1 MKYKVNKPVGTLLRS
16 VTTVK
21 GSRLMSIDEFHYHVR
36 NGYWKPVVEI
46 IRQLCREGGDE
57 KKIAE
62 QKENLPLFVAAGDCR
77 KRRTLEGFT
86 SPTGY
91 VPVDIDHISLEK
103 VEEIRA
109 LCPQYVWIKAFHS
122 SVRQEGGHLF
132 VAMGV
137 VEVPVK
143 EEEAYKA
150 EFKRRYAIVCAEVSR
165 IFGVQVDEQC
175 KDVLRGM
182 FASYDPQAYC
192 RPENEVVPFEFDAA
206 LSEPPAAA
214 PVTQKKKEKKE
225 ASAGEKGSELQQDNT
240 GVIILNQQTVSR
252 YYARN
257 AYVPGKRH
265 GWWRDFGSYLKF
277 RGEPWEAVYHYR
289 DLMIGYLRKKKV
301 MNSDDPVLRSTNE
314 VDIALKWGYENN
326 EGDSSGEKPAKEQK
340 PTKVQMA
347 AAFLQGKP
355 LRYDLISRKVQ
366 MLVPSEEQS
375 GESANGGTIWK
386 EMGQREL
393 STLWKECVEYWGKD
407 ISLQTFHNVL
417 KSDVLPAVNP
427 LVEYVQSLP
436 EWDGQQ
442 PDYIAQVAGM
452 VHLATDEEQQL
463 FATCFRK
470 WFVAMVASWL
480 DEEVVNHQVLVLIGE
495 QGIYKTTWLDALM
508 PPELVLY
515 RSKQSS
521 AERLDKDEQLR
532 ATEFGL
538 INLDEI
544 DRMPDREL
552 NALKSLITTVDVN
565 VRTAYAYDKE
575 RRIRI
580 ASYVAS
586 GNKDRFLSDTTGN
599 RRWLPFHVTAID
611 SPFSQQLP
619 YRGMYAQARY
629 LIAQHFNYWFSADE
643 IQCLEQHVDGFRIE
657 SNEEQL
663 IPVYFEPAEPGSA
676 GAKFLTLAEIS
687 ARLKYFGNLTQ
698 SLSLNSLGKLMK
710 QYGFQSVRIG
720 KKCTRGYLIRELST
734 DEVDSKRKNP
744 SVYQID

>member
-36 NGYWKPVVEI
+36 NGFWKPTVEI
-46 IRQLCREGGDE
+46 IRQLCSEGGDE

-62 QKENLPLFVAAGDCR
+62 QKEDLPLFVAAGDCR

-91 VPVDIDHISLEK
+91 VPVDIDHIPLEK

-109 LCPQYVWIKAFHS
+109 LCPQYHWVKAFHS
-122 SVRQEGGHLF
+122 SVRQEGCHLF

-137 VEVPVK
+137 VEVPFT
-143 EEEAYKA
+143 EQEAYKA

-165 IFGVQVDEQC
+165 IFGVQVDGQC

-192 RPENEVVPFEFDAA
+192 RPEHEVEAFEFDA
-206 LSEPPAAA
+206 LQSEPPAAA
-214 PVTQKKKEKKE
+214 PTVQKKKKKNVAPTDEK
-225 ASAGEKGSELQQDNT
+225 ASDQQ
-240 GVIILNQQTVSR
+240 GVIILNQQIVSR
-252 YYARN
+252 FYAKN

-314 VDIALKWGYENN
+314 VDMALKWGFEHN
-326 EGDSSGEKPAKEQK
+326 EDDSSGEKPAKEQK
-340 PTKVQMA
+340 LTKVQMA
-347 AAFLQGKP
+347 EAFLQGKP

-366 MLVPSEEQS
+366 MLVGDAP
-375 GESANGGTIWK
+375 ADGGAIWK
-386 EMGQREL
+386 ELGQREL

-427 LVEYVQSLP
+427 LIEYVQSVP
-436 EWDGQQ
+436 EWDEQQ
-442 PDYIAQVAGM
+442 PDYIAQAAGM

-463 FATCFRK
+463 FVTCFRK
-470 WFVAMVASWL
+470 WFVAMVSSWL
-480 DEEVVNHQVLVLIGE
+480 DEETVNHQVLVLIGE

-611 SPFSQQLP
+611 SPFSHQLP

-629 LIAQHFNYWFSADE
+629 LIARHFNYWFSADE
-643 IQCLEQHVDGFRIE
+643 VQQLEQHVDSFRIE

-663 IPVYFEPAEPGSA
+663 IPVYFEPARPGSE
-676 GAKFLTLAEIS
+676 GAKFLTLAEI
-687 ARLKYFGNLTQ
+687 AAKLKYYGNLPTTIDT
-698 SLSLNSLGKLMK
+698 LKLGKLMK
-710 QYGFQSVRIG
+710 MNGFTQIRSGRKRI
-720 KKCTRGYLIRELST
+720 RGYILRELT
-734 DEVDSKRKNP
+734 TNEIEANQKLLLLETQNED
-744 SVYQID
+744 